1 MNLLIVDD
9 EYYSRDNIKELL
21 PWNEYGITQ
30 IKEAND
36 GVNALALC
44 ESYAPDIVMADV
56 RMPRMDG
63 IEMSFKL
70 REKFP
75 HCAIIFMSGYCDKEY
90 LKSAI
95 KLRAISYIEKPI
107 SEGEIKEAAKAAI
120 DCYKNNINHRNQKTP
135 PLPQDIEILNFKRS
149 QLALKLIS
157 PNSDIIKLQPQ
168 INEACIE
175 LPAEGCFVTIL
186 INLYL
191 SKDHSQD
198 PYTYS
203 NGDFSQIIDSA
214 CLDANVN
221 VLWVQKEHSIIIH
234 IYGSVFDRNM
244 IIQEKIN
251 SFCSILRENMIKLKI
266 NFVIGVGKPEILLQR
281 LSASYKT
288 AVQAVSRCFF
298 KAYFSITCYEKS
310 FLPQYSF
317 TDGNILEYRNK
328 LSETSKEPSMNFIRH
343 ITAEIKRYDT
353 TEESEVKNYYFKLAN
368 ELLQKS
374 INKSIHL
381 FDSFPDEHHLWQY
394 VQSFNFIDELS
405 EFLMLKTESYFELLE
420 KKIDNNGP
428 VDMVIEFIHI
438 NYNNDALSLTM
449 ISDALNLAP
458 AYLSSIFK
466 RKTGISLN
474 QYITDY
480 RIRKAKK
487 LLEQKCI
494 KVTEITN
501 LIGYRDGNY
510 FSKLFK
516 KCTGM
521 SPSEYRGTH

>member
-9 EYYSRDNIKELL
+9 EHYSRDNIKELL
-21 PWNEYGITQ
+21 PWTKYGITQ

-44 ESYAPDIVMADV
+44 ESYAPDIVIADV

-70 REKFP
+70 RERFP
-75 HCAIIFMSGYCDKEY
+75 DCAIIFMSGYCDKEY

-107 SEGEIKEAAKAAI
+107 NEVEIKEAAIAAI
-120 DCYKNNINHRNQKTP
+120 ECYKNNINHKNQKLP
-135 PLPQDIEILNFKRS
+135 PLLQDIEILNFKRS
-149 QLALKLIS
+149 QLALKLTS
-157 PNSDIIKLQPQ
+157 QNSDIMTLQPQ

-186 INLYL
+186 INLYM
-191 SKDHSQD
+191 SKDHPQD
-198 PYTYS
+198 TYTYS
-203 NGDFSQIIDSA
+203 NGDFSKIIDSA
-214 CLDANVN
+214 CLDTNVN
-221 VLWVQKEHSIIIH
+221 VLWAQKENSIVLH
-234 IYGSVFDRNM
+234 IYGSVFDRN
-244 IIQEKIN
+244 IIIHEKVT

-266 NFVIGVGKPEILLQR
+266 NFVIGVGKPEMLLER
-281 LSASYKT
+281 VSESYKT
-288 AVQAVSRCFF
+288 AVQAVRRCFF
-298 KAYFSITCYEKS
+298 KTYSSITCYEKS
-310 FLPQYSF
+310 LLAQYPF
-317 TDGNILEYRNK
+317 TDSNILEYRNK
-328 LSETSKEPSMNFIRH
+328 LSETSKEPSLNFIRH
-343 ITAEIKRYDT
+343 ITSDIKRYDN
-353 TEESEVKNYYFKLAN
+353 TEESEVKNYYFKLSN

-374 INKSIHL
+374 RNKSIHL

-405 EFLMLKTESYFELLE
+405 EFLMLKTENYFALLE

-428 VDMVIEFIHI
+428 VDMVIEFIHT

-474 QYITDY
+474 QYITEY
-480 RIRKAKK
+480 RIREAKK
-487 LLEQKCI
+487 LLEQKRI

-521 SPSEYRGTH
+521 SPSEYRGNQ